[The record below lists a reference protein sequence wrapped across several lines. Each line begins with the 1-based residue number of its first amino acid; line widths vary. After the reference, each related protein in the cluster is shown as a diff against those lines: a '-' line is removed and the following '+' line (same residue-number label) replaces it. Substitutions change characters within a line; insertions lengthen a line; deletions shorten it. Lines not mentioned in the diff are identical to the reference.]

1 MRIFLV
7 IDETNFYQ
15 PDFVAALL
23 RNRQYE
29 YVGAALVTD
38 IPRQSS
44 LNTYLKKNYRFL
56 LPSEMARLAWKQARF
71 SWLDWFGRKSEG
83 GPFYSVKSVLRHFG
97 IEYFEPGQNI
107 NLPQHTDRIRKL
119 RPDVILS
126 SNSLIFRKAM
136 LESAPC
142 CINRHSA
149 LLPSYGG
156 LWPVFQ
162 ALRNKEASVGVTVH
176 EMTERID
183 KGRILGRVEI
193 PVEPHDTVDSL
204 YIKCF
209 KYSAEA
215 CFMALENIRNGVK
228 PLPDV
233 HPPSYFSFPDRGH
246 WEEFRQQNRKFI

>member
-1 MRIFLV
+1 MRVFLV

-23 RNRQYE
+23 RNRE
-29 YVGAALVTD
+29 YAFVGAALVTD
-38 IPRQSS
+38 IPRKSS
-44 LNTYLKKNYRFL
+44 LNAYLRRHPRYLR
-56 LPSEMARLAWKQARF
+56 LPEIIRLVYKQARF
-71 SWLDWFGRKSEG
+71 RWLDAFGHKSAA
-83 GPFYSVKSVLRHFG
+83 GPFYSVAAVFRHFG
-97 IEYFEPGQNI
+97 IPYFDPGQDI
-107 NLPQHTDRIRKL
+107 NQPRHIERIRAL

-126 SNSLIFRKAM
+126 SNSLIFKQPM
-136 LESAPC
+136 LASARY

-162 ALRNKEASVGVTVH
+162 AMRNNEPSVGVTVH

-193 PVEPHDTVDSL
+193 PVTPHDTVDSL

-209 KYSAEA
+209 RASAEA
-215 CFMALENIRNGVK
+215 CFMALDNIRNGLA
-228 PLPDV
+228 PLPGD
-233 HPPSYFSFPDRGH
+233 HPPSYYSFPDREQ
-246 WEEFRQQNRKFI
+246 WQEFRLKKRKFI